1 MSEKNAEDLI
11 REANGIVEKTRELA
25 DQYGKDS
32 AIVKNYVEKSEK
44 KMDEFEKFQADSVK
58 KYEAAKTENEELTER
73 VKHLESVAANGGS
86 AGEIDMKKATHE
98 VMTAMITKNW
108 ISFISDPKNEQKAA
122 AVFDRIK
129 STTYGNL
136 DGEGAAK
143 LEKMKG
149 LVGRYREKAEGD
161 ILRTDIGEYGGYLCP
176 PEFSNELMKNIIEY
190 GPVRKFCKVRTTGSK
205 MFTQVIRTDIGA
217 ARRPGEAAPASASG
231 NSKFAKV
238 NFTPYR
244 ANADF
249 IISYEEIR
257 ANAYNLVNEMMADLG
272 EQFAVM
278 DGQEF
283 FNGDGVEKGMGF
295 TVDNNVRKI
304 ETATTSLTFDD
315 MIGLTGELKR
325 GYDPMFMFNRKTLA
339 DLRTLKDGQDR
350 YLWNIDGNAASGA
363 PATVAGY
370 RYSSDFIEFDDITT
384 DNGFPILFA
393 DMKRFYQIVDMVG
406 DVLIRDDITMADEG
420 LVKYTMMKFCY
431 GKVLKPEAGV
441 ALKKKA

>member
-1 MSEKNAEDLI
+1 MSDANEKLLTEVD
-11 REANGIVEKTRELA
+11 GIVTKQRELA
-25 DQYGKDS
+25 KKFGTESAQY
-32 AIVKNYVEKSEK
+32 KSYMENADT
-44 KMDEFEKFQADSVK
+44 KMAEFEKAQSESAKQFEETK
-58 KYEAAKTENEELTER
+58 AANEELTER
-73 VKHLESVAANGGS
+73 VKHLEAVAASAGS
-86 AGEIDMKKATHE
+86 SGEIDMKKATHE
-98 VMTAMITKNW
+98 VMTAMVTKNW
-108 ISFISDPKNEQKAA
+108 TSFISDPRNEQKAA

-149 LVGRYREKAEGD
+149 LVAKYREKAEGD

-176 PEFSNELMKNIIEY
+176 PEFSSELMKNIIEY

-249 IISYEEIR
+249 IISYEEIKS
-257 ANAYNLVNEMMADLG
+257 NAYNLVNEMMADLG

-304 ETATTSLTFDD
+304 ETATTTLGFDD
-315 MIGLTGELKR
+315 IIGLTGELKR

-339 DLRTLKDGQDR
+339 DLRLMKDGADR
-350 YLWNIDGNAASGA
+350 YIWNIDGNASAGA

-393 DMKRFYQIVDMVG
+393 DMKRFYQIVDMIG